1 MEKER
6 VGPATASALQISPC
20 FCSTGI
26 GEINSLI
33 PSSELIFERNSLSG
47 KSYTQWHL
55 KVTFQRRFL
64 LETIITRGVHVSFR
78 VVYIYFSNGFDQ
90 NFQRCSLW
98 SSRQSVRLDILAW
111 ETSGPPVS
119 HLGRCQPKSKS
130 YSPSHEIIPSMLDWD
145 EYLVVG
151 ASADDDASICSTN
164 CINTPV
170 LVEMMK
176 LTETCQFNT

>member
-1 MEKER
+1 MGAKWKKRELA
-6 VGPATASALQISPC
+6 VSTASAPQISPC

-33 PSSELIFERNSLSG
+33 PSSDCQRWQGDLKEIFYLANRTPFKTNMAPENDPW
-47 KSYTQWHL
+47 K
-55 KVTFQRRFL
+55 RRFL
-64 LETIITRGVHVSFR
+64 LETIIIMGVHVSFR
-78 VVYIYFSNGFDQ
+78 VVYICFFNGFDQ
-90 NFQRCSLW
+90 NLHRCSLW

-145 EYLVVG
+145 EYLV
-151 ASADDDASICSTN
+151 
-164 CINTPV
+164 
-170 LVEMMK
+170 
-176 LTETCQFNT
+176 